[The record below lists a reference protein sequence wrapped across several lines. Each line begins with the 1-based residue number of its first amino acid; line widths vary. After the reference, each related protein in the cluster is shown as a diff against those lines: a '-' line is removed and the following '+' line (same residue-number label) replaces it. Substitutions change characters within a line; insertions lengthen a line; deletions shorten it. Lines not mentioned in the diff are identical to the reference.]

1 LRLQEIKRLTGGNMK
16 VKVDR
21 NELLKKLSDIQ
32 NIVEKRNT
40 MPVLNNFLLLAE
52 NSGCNITATDLE
64 TALKEPIE
72 MTVLEEGKMCIL
84 PRSFSRL
91 SGRWTVI

>member
-1 LRLQEIKRLTGGNMK
+1 MK

-40 MPVLNNFLLLAE
+40 MPVLNNFLLSAE
-52 NSGCNITATDLE
+52 SAGSSITDTDLE
-64 TALKEPIE
+64 TALKEPI
-72 MTVLEEGKMCIL
+72 
-84 PRSFSRL
+84 
-91 SGRWTVI
+91 

>member
-1 LRLQEIKRLTGGNMK
+1 MK

-40 MPVLNNFLLLAE
+40 MPVLNNFLLSAE
-52 NSGCNITATDLE
+52 NAGSTITATDLE
-64 TALKEPIE
+64 TALKARAARPSFRHRAPDRGGF
-72 MTVLEEGKMCIL
+72 V
-84 PRSFSRL
+84 RSS
-91 SGRWTVI
+91 